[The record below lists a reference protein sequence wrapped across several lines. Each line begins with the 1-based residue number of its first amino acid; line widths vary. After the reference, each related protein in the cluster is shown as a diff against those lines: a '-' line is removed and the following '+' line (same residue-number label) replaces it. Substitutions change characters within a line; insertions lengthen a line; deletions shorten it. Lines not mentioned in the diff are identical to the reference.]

1 MAASRP
7 PPESPLRL
15 LQWCLLLAASA
26 ARAQSPEGLFP
37 ELYGVP
43 GREPPQIVARHELT
57 AADEQPKDARNV
69 ISNETV
75 KNPDHLP
82 LGPNSRIVATFTSQ
96 PGKGPLKVVLDWAG
110 YEVGTPEGP
119 RDGMVV
125 ANLFFACEG
134 TNDRCGPDGRTGR
147 TEVQEIF
154 YVPPIQD
161 RTAVGEVVI
170 DGKPRKIF
178 VGHGELV
185 NDVPADLR
193 VAVHLSFNS
202 PRHFETYRL
211 RTTLVYGDYTT
222 QRPVEPVVPKPWWRV
237 ATVAALLALAIAWWR
252 RSASDEPFDSDD
264 PPKVLGMLVR
274 ALGLLWAIAGMVFI
288 DTYSMVLGVLMAL
301 AGGFLYYGRSLA
313 VPAFWLLVGVAWVWS
328 FREVGTNWK
337 LLAPRVGLVT
347 ILWLWVAFGGTA
359 ARLGTREDHR
369 LARKADSG

>member
-161 RTAVGEVVI
+161 G
-170 DGKPRKIF
+170 
-178 VGHGELV
+178 
-185 NDVPADLR
+185 
-193 VAVHLSFNS
+193 
-202 PRHFETYRL
+202 
-211 RTTLVYGDYTT
+211 
-222 QRPVEPVVPKPWWRV
+222 
-237 ATVAALLALAIAWWR
+237 
-252 RSASDEPFDSDD
+252 
-264 PPKVLGMLVR
+264 
-274 ALGLLWAIAGMVFI
+274 
-288 DTYSMVLGVLMAL
+288 
-301 AGGFLYYGRSLA
+301 
-313 VPAFWLLVGVAWVWS
+313 
-328 FREVGTNWK
+328 
-337 LLAPRVGLVT
+337 
-347 ILWLWVAFGGTA
+347 
-359 ARLGTREDHR
+359 
-369 LARKADSG
+369 